1 MALHCLSA
9 QGTLMSYTYN
19 LAILT
24 PDFDVNQKFLISN
37 RVEAAI
43 YCSA

>member
-9 QGTLMSYTYN
+9 QGTLMSYMYN

-24 PDFDVNQKFLISN
+24 PKFSVNQKFLISD

-43 YCSA
+43 YYSA